1 MRGLNQTKKMLGV
14 IKSKRGSIEIVAVIA
29 LLLILATQLFL
40 SVRWQSQTWDEA
52 NHIFAGYMSLKTGDF
67 GLNPEH
73 PPLVKMLATA
83 PLQSMPLKVPELQN
97 RFFKEEAFLG
107 GREFLFFKVADA
119 ILICVRVYAA

>member
-1 MRGLNQTKKMLGV
+1 MTEMLKNRRFAAEVVGV
-14 IKSKRGSIEIVAVIA
+14 VA
-29 LLLILATQLFL
+29 LLLILGLQLFL

-52 NHIFAGYMSLKTGDF
+52 NHIFAGYMSLKNRDF

-83 PLQSMPLKVPELQN
+83 PLFLMPLNVPELQN